1 MTNSNNQS
9 ENDPA
14 LVNLQIHGTNISENY
29 NNHQNDAARN
39 ALSSNNS
46 TSNNLRNKNGTIFTV
61 DCWRGMITSDK
72 LDMNYLS
79 LGRLFYINELRFKDK
94 IKERSFEINE
104 VYLIEKNWYRK
115 WKNFIHYNDI
125 KKTASYRED
134 YVNNPIQ
141 FITDKNNNPGQII
154 NTFLLIED
162 KPENLFSESEL
173 PLKIG
178 INEKE
183 YKLLPKFSFEK
194 LSQNFGCDKIIK
206 KKLRMNNMTLSREID
221 IITKEF
227 NVVFL
232 PNKNVENFTELK
244 EYKLYLSSLL
254 TENEIYE
261 TISEILNSPKNIEIK
276 RNLSIDNYHSLEKY
290 IKIYYLKEDEDFS
303 EFKSFFLLN
312 FEETKSGG
320 RMNAKTFLGRFPH
333 NFQLNKIPS
342 NNLVIEFSMIDI
354 GDYFD
359 GIELDNNIELDS
371 ATHNNDDN
379 LTNNNA
385 NTKAE
390 FMSIFGEAK
399 EGLQNL
405 KIDKDNNLEG
415 LVALGNI
422 GNTCYMNTS
431 VQCLSNC
438 KILTNYF
445 LHDYYIPFI
454 NRTNTIGSKGKI
466 VESYAELIKHLWYG
480 EKKIIEPYRLKNEC
494 GMVRNM
500 FAGYNQ
506 QDAQEFISFLLDE
519 LHEDLNKVLNKP
531 YIEKD
536 DNLVFDSDIEEC
548 IYNKNNF
555 LARNQSIIVDL
566 FYGMFKSTVVCPN
579 QDCKNISKSY
589 DPYSVISIP
598 INVKAITK
606 EIFVYFIF
614 EKFEYKIIQYKMTIP
629 YDMGIYSF
637 RKKIEYLFQIGYNT
651 FEIYKNKG
659 NELVLIKDENM
670 GVFDFLD
677 YNKEIYLYQIPNIV
691 FDKSNENTVKI
702 YEELMNNPY
711 LLDNREKEFNGK
723 KNMVPISDSKLEI
736 NREKWIKFYC
746 YINSYDDEGFPNLQ
760 ISLPKIFYINIDWNN
775 NQIYN
780 YIFEQYENLLY
791 ENEKPENLK
800 EKLFPNLNN
809 VTRNLS
815 KRKNFKLD
823 IKTHNEFNYP
833 YMLLYEKFAPIHENL
848 LKRYDNFK
856 ELIFPSSEKLQTI
869 KKVIEHL
876 KGEKKDILE
885 HELIFKLVCS
895 PTFKEKIR
903 ELKEPKKMINKVS
916 MFSSKEES
924 FNIELTSLLGQF
936 SQLETLSEG
945 NEWYCS
951 KCKEFQL
958 AEKTMEI
965 FTCPEILIFHLKRFR
980 EGKKLDN
987 IIEFPIK
994 GLDMGQY
1001 IKYDET
1007 NKNDNIYDLFAVA
1020 NHQGNFNGGHYVAY
1034 AKNFIKDKW
1043 YEFDDEYI
1051 KEINEDEI
1059 VSENSYVLFYQKRN
1073 SKFENIETV
1082 YKKPF
1087 TNIVFKK

>member
-1 MTNSNNQS
+1 MTEEEGKTENKEEELIDKKGYPLKIELAKKAMVGHTEESNEIVKEAREIYLNEIRYRKKIQMTKY
-9 ENDPA
+9 ENDVYIIA
-14 LVNLQIHGTNISENY
+14 QDWY
-29 NNHQNDAARN
+29 N
-39 ALSSNNS
+39 
-46 TSNNLRNKNGTIFTV
+46 
-61 DCWRGMITSDK
+61 
-72 LDMNYLS
+72 
-79 LGRLFYINELRFKDK
+79 
-94 IKERSFEINE
+94 
-104 VYLIEKNWYRK
+104 K
-115 WKNFIHYNDI
+115 WKKYVRYTQI
-125 KKTASYRED
+125 KKTCR
-134 YVNNPIQ
+134 NPEIY
-141 FITDKNNNPGQII
+141 IRIRPLIYTPNPELDPGKII
-154 NTFLLIED
+154 NKDLISDSSETVIHNYEVPVL
-162 KPENLFSESEL
+162 KLFARNKTDYRIL
-173 PLKIG
+173 PT
-178 INEKE
+178 E
-183 YKLLPKFSFEK
+183 SFEMLNK
-194 LSQNFGCDKIIK
+194 RFGCDYILKGALTLNRMYFK
-206 KKLRMNNMTLSREID
+206 KFDYNFRTRRLNLIL
-221 IITKEF
+221 
-227 NVVFL
+227 L
-232 PNKNVENFTELK
+232 PTRKVIQGVKRLVEVNINIPEYTVENELK
-244 EYKLYLSSLL
+244 IFLAKIFN
-254 TENEIYE
+254 TEGNKKFKELIGYDQLNEN
-261 TISEILNSPKNIEIK
+261 TV
-276 RNLSIDNYHSLEKY
+276 
-290 IKIYYLKEDEDFS
+290 KIYHILDDGTNQGFRQFFESNLKKFQEGEKVDAS
-303 EFKSFFLLN
+303 EHLRRLSEK
-312 FEETKSGG
+312 
-320 RMNAKTFLGRFPH
+320 
-333 NFQLNKIPS
+333 FQIS
-342 NNLVIEFSMIDI
+342 QFQYFNLVIDFSKSEEEELFSNIGIDVEKPEEPK
-354 GDYFD
+354 DYFKLW
-359 GIELDNNIELDS
+359 ERNNLLNQKFG
-371 ATHNNDDN
+371 TTDDN
-379 LTNNNA
+379 QISTNEYA
-385 NTKAE
+385 NE
-390 FMSIFGEAK
+390 FQTQDLSNFP
-399 EGLQNL
+399 
-405 KIDKDNNLEG
+405 IDKNDNQHG
-415 LVALGNI
+415 LVGLDNI
-422 GNTCYMNTS
+422 GNTCYMNTAI
-431 VQCLSNC
+431 QCLSNC

-445 LHDYYIPFI
+445 LQDYYIPFI

-466 VESYAELIKHLWYG
+466 VESYAEVIKHLWYG
-480 EKKIIEPYRLKNEC
+480 EKKMIEPYRLKNEC

-519 LHEDLNKVLNKP
+519 LHEDLNKVLIKP

-536 DNLVFDSDIEEC
+536 DNLVFASDIEEC

-606 EIFVYFIF
+606 EIIVYFIF
-614 EKFEYKIIQYKMTIP
+614 EKFEYKIIQYKMTVP

-677 YNKEIYLYQIPNIV
+677 YNTEIYLYQIPNIV

-723 KNMVPISDSKLEI
+723 KNMDSISDPKLEI

-775 NQIYN
+775 EQIYN

-815 KRKNFKLD
+815 KRKNFKFD

-833 YMLLYEKFAPIHENL
+833 YMLLYEKFAPIHDNL

-856 ELIFPSSEKLQTI
+856 DLIFPSSEKLQTI

-876 KGEKKDILE
+876 KGENKYILE

-895 PTFKEKIR
+895 PTFKEKIK
-903 ELKEPKKMINKVS
+903 ELKEPKKMINKVT

-924 FNIELTSLLGQF
+924 INIQLTSLLGQF

-958 AEKTMEI
+958 ADKTMEI

-1051 KEINEDEI
+1051 KEINENEI

-1073 SKFENIETV
+1073 SKFENVETV